1 MRVNIVNPLQCDGNM
16 RRIIE
21 CFFKTNSLEHFS
33 TSIKNHISFC
43 CEVTEQELLTLL
55 ESAIPVVQEQ
65 LENAR
70 KAITEF
76 IENNDS
82 LNSIDDVEWFD

>member
-33 TSIKNHISFC
+33 TSIKNHISFKNY
-43 CEVTEQELLTLL
+43 EERGEIFKGLVKE
-55 ESAIPVVQEQ
+55 IV
-65 LENAR
+65 
-70 KAITEF
+70 K
-76 IENNDS
+76 
-82 LNSIDDVEWFD
+82 